1 MPTVWLAPVAAV
13 FGLAIGSFMT
23 VVAARVPAGE
33 SVVAPRS
40 RCPRCGATI
49 RMRDNIPVLSWLL
62 LRGRCRDCGERIP
75 VRYPI
80 LELSTAILMA
90 APFFVYESIW
100 VACGVAALL
109 ALMPVISVIDLEHR
123 IIPNKIVYPALIAFP
138 IYLVVANRFG
148 ATVDLVRMVIG
159 FLAYG
164 GVLFIVALVSRGM
177 GMGDVKLAGLIG
189 LVLGSLSLGQVGVAA
204 GAAIVLGA
212 LGAVCRARA
221 GSGSQGGDPVRSV
234 PCRRRGGGR
243 PMGRA
248 DRGLVPADLHPP
260 LTRVLTRH
268 QGLEHPFVPAE
279 MVL

>member
-1 MPTVWLAPVAAV
+1 MARSTRRTWTSRTGSTWSTTPASSACSGSGLPTSRCSGRSSTSRVLVVPTVWLAPVAAL

-49 RMRDNIPVLSWLL
+49 RDRDNIPVVSWLL

-75 VRYPI
+75 ARYPI

-90 APFFVYESIW
+90 APYFVYESIW

-138 IYLVVANRFG
+138 IYLVVASRFD
-148 ATVDLVRMVIG
+148 APVDLVRMVLG
-159 FLAYG
+159 FLAYR
-164 GVLFIVALVSRGM
+164 GVLFVVALISRGM

-189 LVLGSLSLGQVGVAA
+189 LVLGALSLGQVAVAA

-212 LGAVCRARA
+212 L
-221 GSGSQGGDPVRSV
+221 
-234 PCRRRGGGR
+234 
-243 PMGRA
+243 
-248 DRGLVPADLHPP
+248 
-260 LTRVLTRH
+260 
-268 QGLEHPFVPAE
+268 
-279 MVL
+279 

>member
-148 ATVDLVRMVIG
+148 APVDLVRMVIG

-177 GMGDVKLAGLIG
+177 GMGDVKLAG
-189 LVLGSLSLGQVGVAA
+189 AD
-204 GAAIVLGA
+204 
-212 LGAVCRARA
+212 RARA
-221 GSGSQGGDPVRSV
+221 GVAEPRTGGCGRRRGDRAGRARRGCCARSGSGSQGGDPVRSV

-243 PMGRA
+243 PVGRA
-248 DRGLVPADLHPP
+248 DRGLVPADLHPSV
-260 LTRVLTRH
+260 TRV
-268 QGLEHPFVPAE
+268 
-279 MVL
+279 